1 MKIVNRVIPTV
12 LSLLLVLTVAVA
24 GSYTGPDRQVR
35 DTAQDTVTMTYQS
48 GPNPRGINSCTF
60 NTGAAGGSC
69 STIPSW
75 EQQEYWCGSGTSY
88 PSGWCSTHPGQ
99 CWTGKITSTYCA
111 TTNLPEATVNG
122 SLGCATAGNNGW
134 CRGGATV
141 SLSAHEPLAGE
152 RIQYIEGN
160 LGAGLFTVCDPADN
174 ANVSCSWTPAEGN
187 NTLSFWAHSS
197 YGDTSDLE
205 TLPCKV
211 DTIAPTSDL
220 DIDVSP
226 ASNGP
231 NANGWYRGGTTITL
245 NALGTDSTS
254 GVSGRYIQVDGGALQ
269 SGPVFL
275 FQEGIFSA
283 RAVVQDNA
291 GNQTSSGDVA
301 FKIDNHAPSGY
312 DLFPNPLPQQP
323 SGWYTSPVTIDIL
336 GYDDFSGYDYT
347 EYIWRDQGSVH
358 EYSGIMPVTIDAEGR
373 NWLGTM
379 IYDKAGN
386 ILSVAHSIQIDLSA
400 PTAAPKISGT
410 SGLDGWYVSPV
421 ALNANATDSASG
433 ICGRLVNVDAS
444 GWQDLG
450 YLDVPLLFSSQGTHS
465 FTAQS
470 RDCVGRTSPVSAAL
484 AFKID
489 SVAPVLNKNIPI
501 PDGQNGW
508 HIHPVDVGVSG
519 VDATSGLM
527 LAQVQAGNGVW
538 QDGGLTISSEGI
550 ANLAFRAQDNAG
562 NVSTNSAQVRV
573 DLTDPL
579 LSLANAGVSGLSNW
593 YVSPVTVSAN
603 AADMISGIQTVQMGI
618 NGQPMTT
625 VNSLDLTSDGVHQVQ
640 AEAQDNAG
648 RSNIVTQTVKMDQ
661 TSPTLNTLIPV
672 PDGQNGWYITPI
684 VVGIFGDDLTSGIN
698 LAQVQVDGGVWENGS
713 ATVAVEGLH
722 ALAFRTQDH
731 AGNLSSASAQVR
743 LDLSD
748 PALKISETG
757 LVGSSGWYVS
767 PVAYQANASD
777 AVSGLQT
784 IQARIAGQPWINQDN
799 LTLSSDGERQVEFM
813 ATDMAGR
820 QTLVASNARI
830 DQTPPDLAATISG
843 TMGLNDWYTSPL
855 SLRANASD
863 ATSGVASVQPAAI
876 FSVTEDGHH
885 AVNWVVQD
893 IAGNTT
899 HALTVFQ
906 IDQTPPTL
914 TFDPMPNTLT
924 GEVTLSGVASDA
936 MSGLAKVE
944 VSTSL
949 GLFWQEVTVKPD
961 GSWSLPWNTLLIP
974 GGKLVVMARG
984 YDLAGNVTMANLN
997 ATITNKPPEITLSE
1011 RWYIWESGKM
1021 AVEVGDAP
1029 YERVTVEICDTQKR
1043 WNCAVLTFGPQ
1054 NTPDQVVWDRH
1065 FGSIVAPIGEYPVTA
1080 TVTDVLGRTATAR
1093 GVIVIPQP
1101 WTPTSAATA
1110 TPTETSTPL
1119 PTQTGTLQPTQT
1131 PQPTQEIVN
1140 TPIPTQVVTP
1150 EPINNV
1156 VQAIQEKLSVGPY
1169 LVLIG
1174 FCFVLGASVS
1184 RDRRPKEWKR
1194 LAKQLNQL
1202 ISIEEKGEQKKND

>member
-1 MKIVNRVIPTV
+1 MKIINRVIPTV
-12 LSLLLVLTVAVA
+12 LSLILVLTMAVA
-24 GSYTGPDRQVR
+24 GSYTGPDREVR

-141 SLSAHEPLAGE
+141 SLTAHEPLAGE

-205 TLPCKV
+205 TLACKV
-211 DTIAPTSDL
+211 DTIAPESAL

-291 GNQTSSGDVA
+291 GNQTSTTDVE
-301 FKIDNHAPSGY
+301 FKIDAHAPSGY
-312 DLFPNPLPQQP
+312 DLFPNPLPLQP

-358 EYSGIMPVTIDAEGR
+358 EYSGIMPVTIGAEGR

-400 PTAAPKISGT
+400 PTVSPKISGT

-450 YLDVPLLFSSQGTHS
+450 YLDVPLPFSSQGTHS

-489 SVAPVLNKNIPI
+489 SVAPVLNKNMPI

-519 VDATSGLM
+519 ADATSGLM
-527 LAQVQAGNGVW
+527 LAQVRAGNGVW
-538 QDGGLTISSEGI
+538 QDGGLTLAAEGVTY
-550 ANLAFRAQDNAG
+550 LAFRTQDKAG
-562 NVSTNSAQVRV
+562 NLSTATAQVAL
-573 DLTDPL
+573 DLSDPSI
-579 LSLANAGVSGLSNW
+579 SLANVGASGLLGWFVSPVRATVTAADAVSGLHKIQMRRDG
-593 YVSPVTVSAN
+593 
-603 AADMISGIQTVQMGI
+603 AAWDLVDH
-618 NGQPMTT
+618 
-625 VNSLDLTSDGVHQVQ
+625 LDLTADGTTLV
-640 AEAQDNAG
+640 EALATDLAG
-648 RSNIVTQTVKMDQ
+648 RQTLIEETVNVDQ
-661 TSPTLNTLIPV
+661 TPPTLHTLIPV
-672 PDGQNGWYITPI
+672 PDGKNGWYIDPLLAG
-684 VVGIFGDDLTSGIN
+684 VYGDDLTSGIL
-698 LAQVQVDGGVWENGS
+698 LAQARVDGGVWLDGS
-713 ATVAVEGLH
+713 ISVVTEGLH
-722 ALAFRTQDH
+722 ELDFRTRDQ
-731 AGNLSSASAQVR
+731 AGNWNQTSVQVGV
-743 LDLSD
+743 DLTD
-748 PALKISETG
+748 PALSLATSGTPGLAGWHISPIT
-757 LVGSSGWYVS
+757 VT
-767 PVAYQANASD
+767 ASATD
-777 AVSGLQT
+777 AVSGLNEL
-784 IQARIAGQPWINQDN
+784 RFRQD
-799 LTLSSDGERQVEFM
+799 TSSWQVGDRVVLATDGISQVDFE
-813 ATDMAGR
+813 AEDMAGR
-820 QTLVASNARI
+820 KTLGQQLVKIDQIPPVLAPVASG
-830 DQTPPDLAATISG
+830 PL
-843 TMGLNDWYTSPL
+843 GLNAWYTGPVTL
-855 SLRANASD
+855 NANATD
-863 ATSGVASVQPAAI
+863 TTSGIAGVQPAPVVL
-876 FSVTEDGHH
+876 FSEDGRHTL
-885 AVNWVVQD
+885 NWSAQD
-893 IAGNTT
+893 VAGNIATGS
-899 HALTVFQ
+899 LTIQ
-906 IDQTPPTL
+906 IDQTPPVIL
-914 TFDPMPNTLT
+914 FDPVADVLT
-924 GEVTLSGVASDA
+924 GEITLSGKAADIT
-936 MSGLAKVE
+936 SGLAKVE
-944 VSTSL
+944 VSTTL
-949 GLFWQEVTVKPD
+949 GLIWEEVPLRPD
-961 GSWSLPWNTLLIP
+961 GSWSLPWNTLMFP
-974 GGKLVVMARG
+974 GGQALVKARA
-984 YDLAGNVTMANLN
+984 YDLAGNLAMQDLN
-997 ATITNKPPEITLSE
+997 ATIANRPPDIRLTE
-1011 RWYIWESGKM
+1011 RWYIWESGEM
-1021 AVEVGDAP
+1021 RIDVGDVP
-1029 YERVTVEICDTQKR
+1029 YERVVIKICDPQSR
-1043 WNCAVLTFGPQ
+1043 WQCVVWSYGPE
-1054 NTPDQVVWDRH
+1054 NTPTQVVWDRH
-1065 FGSIVAPIGEYPVTA
+1065 FGSIVAPIGEYPVEA
-1080 TVTDVLGRTATAR
+1080 TIIDILGRSASAR
-1093 GVIVIPQP
+1093 GLILIPQP
-1101 WTPTSAATA
+1101 WTPTPSSTM
-1110 TPTETSTPL
+1110 TPTVTLTPIS
-1119 PTQTGTLQPTQT
+1119 TQTGTLASTQTAQPT
-1131 PQPTQEIVN
+1131 EIVD
-1140 TPIPTQVVTP
+1140 TPMPTPGIPSEAVQNAVQV
-1150 EPINNV
+1150 
-1156 VQAIQEKLSVGPY
+1156 IQEEGSLGSY

-1174 FCFVLGASVS
+1174 FSFVLGASAS
-1184 RDRRPKEWKR
+1184 RDRRPKEWRR
-1194 LAKQLNQL
+1194 LASELNLL
-1202 ISIEEKGEQKKND
+1202 ITTELKGEKKKND